1 MWQAW
6 VAGVGRAARPESEER
21 RLLVYRSVPQYN
33 LLLAKNPRTTL
44 TSCNKTHVH
53 ERLEIVAGI

>member
-44 TSCNKTHVH
+44 MLFRTP
-53 ERLEIVAGI
+53 RQQ